1 MPNALLD
8 HYGEPILGYLSDEAV
23 NEICINAF
31 DDIWVEKDGRL
42 ARVTER
48 FKSEDAFGEYLRQI
62 AHSLDQELH
71 ESRAPILDARLPDGA
86 RVNAAIPPVAVGG
99 AKATIRPYRRTSF
112 TYEDLEELGTAP
124 PGLRDILVDG
134 IASGLNI
141 VISGG
146 TGSGKTAFLRA
157 ITQFFRPG
165 ERVIVIEDTNE
176 NIVPNHDHVVAF
188 EAAKRVGEDDK
199 IASVTMDTLIANALR
214 CRPDRIVV
222 GEIRKSPAAA
232 AYLEAINTGHGGCIT
247 TTHANGAVDT
257 LRRISNLLAW
267 STSSG
272 ISSETID
279 RLVSQNTDLII
290 HIRKVY
296 EGLTYRRRVT
306 EVLKIDVSGE
316 QEFIIQSNPVA
327 RH

>member
-1 MPNALLD
+1 MVGIKAVGYRDIKLTRLR
-8 HYGEPILGYLSDEAV
+8 LGAEL
-23 NEICINAF
+23 F
-31 DDIWVEKDGRL
+31 DDFDLYKRAYRDEHGDEIDDADLIVALVGMAIEKDRDFQKYKK
-42 ARVTER
+42 A
-48 FKSEDAFGEYLRQI
+48 
-62 AHSLDQELH
+62 H

-99 AKATIRPYRRTSF
+99 AKATIRPYRRVSF
-112 TYEDLEELGTAP
+112 SYEDLEELGTAP
-124 PGLRDILVDG
+124 PELRSVIVDG
-134 IASGLNI
+134 IASGLNV

-188 EAAKRVGEDDK
+188 EAAKRVGEDDRV
-199 IASVTMDTLIANALR
+199 ASVTMDTLIANALR

-232 AYLEAINTGHGGCIT
+232 AYLEAINTGHGGCLT

-296 EGLTYRRRVT
+296 EGATYRRRVT
-306 EVLKIDVSGE
+306 EVLKIGVSGE
-316 QEFIIQSNPVA
+316 QEFIIS
-327 RH
+327 